1 MRFVHPALPL
11 FFVLMTVHVTPVCS
25 SVTASDA
32 RTADDDTSISG
43 NRGISETSAIPETD
57 RGELGYPVPAPSNP
71 DIVALTRR
79 DGNRHFLHLFHVTG
93 EMDHRI
99 TQQTR
104 RNQQTGHSTAEYSRV
119 EIDMLMHKAGI
130 PTEYFEG
137 DMAWRPVLDQ
147 FGYQWFAFV
156 ANKGGKLQLHLGYI
170 SSNATLNTVV
180 FPIGFASV
188 VTNPVFSPDGN
199 ALAFSADGTIYAE
212 MNIGHVIRKRDF
224 RLMDPKP
231 LTEELDGPGESFF
244 PAWSPDGSM
253 IAYQGRPVDG
263 DREGVSSLFVIDVA
277 GWLRN
282 GDPAVVPTS
291 HPVSPESMNEEGA
304 TPQAH
309 HLRPSWAPEGRILSF
324 YEHAG
329 DDAESRYAVKQV
341 RLLNIVRNRDA
352 NRYEGVPIEHANTPY
367 FAGPS
372 MGFPRSAPH
381 WMVLDYDGEPASG
394 ILWTQYN
401 PELDHPLMFSHFG
414 YYTGDRRDFQI
425 NLFSF
430 SNRFNWLER
439 TRNNRYPT
447 AIRSHRQNRFFY
459 IAATGDRDVLKVV
472 DRVSSTS
479 EPTVRREIHEVPAL
493 IRGGLFPGWGHS
505 YIGEGRRGAYLAA
518 TFTAMAGATVYASAV
533 RYRTTGKSPG
543 NTFLISLGA
552 ATAAVWGFNIF
563 DLQRQ
568 FPVYRS
574 YPVTTTFGGY
584 GNGRGDRPDVDL
596 ENAPIRTASKTRAMM
611 LSVLYPGLGHV
622 YIGNRTKGYILGST
636 FTLLAGSTFA
646 GAAYRY
652 HYPVL
657 TPSNEVLITM
667 GAVTLGTWL
676 FGLIDL
682 HQSFRPNFFAYRTGP
697 DANYDTSPPRA
708 RLALMP
714 RVEHLRLGNNRF
726 RDYAAMGVVL
736 SF

>member
-1 MRFVHPALPL
+1 MRLVHPALL
-11 FFVLMTVHVTPVCS
+11 LLFVLMAVNVTPVCS
-25 SVTASDA
+25 SVPVSDVRIA
-32 RTADDDTSISG
+32 GEDTSIQE
-43 NRGISETSAIPETD
+43 NTAIPETD
-57 RGELGYPVPAPSNP
+57 RGELGYPVPAPSDP

-79 DGNRHFLHLFHVTG
+79 DGNRHYLHLYHVTG
-93 EMDHRI
+93 GMDHRI

-104 RNQQTGHSTAEYSRV
+104 RNQQTGRSTVDYTRV
-119 EIDMLMHKAGI
+119 ENDMLMRKAGI
-130 PTEYFEG
+130 PTGYFEG

-156 ANKGGKLQLHLGYI
+156 ATSGDKVQLHLGYI
-170 SSNATLNTVV
+170 SSNTTLNTVV

-199 ALAFSADGTIYAE
+199 ALAFSADGTIHVE
-212 MNIGHVIRKRDF
+212 MDIGHVIRKRDF

-277 GWLRN
+277 AWLRN
-282 GDPAVVPTS
+282 DDAEVVPPS
-291 HPVSPESMNEEGA
+291 HPVSPESIDMEGITLQV
-304 TPQAH
+304 TPH
-309 HLRPSWAPEGRILSF
+309 HLRPSWAPSGHTLAF

-329 DDAESRYAVKQV
+329 DAAESRYAVKQV
-341 RLLNIVRNRDA
+341 RLLNIVRNREA
-352 NRYEGVPIEHANTPY
+352 NRYEGVPIEHADTPY
-367 FAGPS
+367 FAGPA
-372 MGFPRSAPH
+372 MGFPRSAPQ
-381 WMVLDYDGEPASG
+381 WTVLDYDGEPARG

-401 PELDHPLMFSHFG
+401 PELDHPLMFSHLG
-414 YYTGDRRDFQI
+414 YYTGDRRDFQV

-459 IAATGDRDVLKVV
+459 IAAAGDRDVLKVV

-479 EPTVRREIHEVPAL
+479 EPSVRREIHEVPAL
-493 IRGGLFPGWGHS
+493 IRGGLYPGWGHA

-518 TFTAMAGATVYASAV
+518 TFTAMAGVTGYASAV

-552 ATAAVWGFNIF
+552 ATAAVWAFNIF

-568 FPVYRS
+568 FPVYRP
-574 YPVTTTFGGY
+574 YPVTSTFDGY
-584 GNGRGDRPDVDL
+584 NNVPGDRSGVDP
-596 ENAPIRTASKTRAMM
+596 EDDPIRTASKTRAIM
-611 LSVLYPGLGHV
+611 LSALYPGLGHV

-652 HYPVL
+652 HYPVV

-697 DANYDTSPPRA
+697 DANYDASPPRA
-708 RLALMP
+708 RLALTP
-714 RVEHLRLGNNRF
+714 RLEHLRLGNSRF